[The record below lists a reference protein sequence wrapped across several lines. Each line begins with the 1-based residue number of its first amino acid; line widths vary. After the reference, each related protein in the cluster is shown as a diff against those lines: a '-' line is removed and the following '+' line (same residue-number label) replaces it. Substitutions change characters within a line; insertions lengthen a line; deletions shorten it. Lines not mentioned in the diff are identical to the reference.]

1 MGVAGVM
8 TMNAKIVNISNIVGG
23 NCFIFKSAFE
33 GSECDAFLS
42 PILSCFVSAN
52 DMYPDSY
59 RNNERYWEDN
69 DVLADS
75 LFKKTKQ
82 LCGGNNEIKKSVE
95 GFCSLNSRLRF
106 CKYSTGQVFNVH
118 RDGVYHKSDNEKSS
132 MTFLLYLNDDY
143 EGGETK
149 FYKNKCDKIP
159 SYTYK
164 AKKGDLLIFNH
175 DIWHEGSAVQ
185 SGEKYILR
193 SDLIFK
199 KRGGITLVNHSH
211 KGYIWDVLNYQGA
224 IYSAGRD
231 KKIKKWNYDLFK
243 LAENEVHESSVLAL
257 EGVANHIYSV
267 SRDGRFSK
275 LTTDLKLVNK
285 VDSRHASPVGI
296 SVTDLALIT
305 TGSDGYIRMWDLDLN
320 MKGEVKAHEGWSWRC
335 AARDED
341 TLVSIGSDG
350 YFKVWDSRNLECIRS
365 VNLLHGSL
373 RCCVVL
379 GGFVYI
385 GCENGSIL
393 KVCSKFL
400 IIENVYKVHDGI
412 VRDVVANGAHMY
424 SCGEDGRIVKTHIV
438 KNSQET
444 IVKYEDFVSSI
455 SFNEE
460 NKGYSSGYDGVIGYY

>member
-1 MGVAGVM
+1 MGVDGV
-8 TMNAKIVNISNIVGG
+8 MNAKIENISNIVSGS
-23 NCFIFKSAFE
+23 CFIFKSAFE
-33 GSECDAFLS
+33 GSECDVLLS
-42 PILSCFVSAN
+42 PILSRFVSAN

-75 LFKKTKQ
+75 LFKKTVL
-82 LCGGNNEIKKSVE
+82 LCDGQNEISKSVK

-106 CKYSTGQVFNVH
+106 CKYSKGHIFNVH
-118 RDGVYHKSDNEKSS
+118 RDGVYHKSDNEKSN

-159 SYTYK
+159 SYIYK

-199 KRGGITLVNHSH
+199 NREDATSVNHSH

-231 KKIKKWNYDLFK
+231 KKIKKWNYELSK

-257 EGVANHIYSV
+257 EGTAGHIYSV
-267 SRDGRFSK
+267 SRDGGFSK

-285 VDSRHASPVGI
+285 VDSRHASPLSI
-296 SVTDLALIT
+296 SVTDHALIT
-305 TGSDGYIRMWDLDLN
+305 TGSDGYVRMWDLDMNL
-320 MKGEVKAHEGWSWRC
+320 KDEVKAHKGWSWRC
-335 AARDED
+335 AKRSDG
-341 TLVSIGSDG
+341 TLISIGSDG
-350 YFKVWDSRNLECIRS
+350 FFKVWDSRNLECIHS
-365 VNLLHGSL
+365 VDLLRGNL
-373 RCCVVL
+373 RCCVVA
-379 GGFVYI
+379 GEFVYI
-385 GCENGSIL
+385 GCENGNIL
-393 KVCSKFL
+393 KGCSKFL
-400 IIENVYKVHDGI
+400 TIENVYKVHDGI
-412 VRDVVANGAHMY
+412 VRDVVVKGMYLY
-424 SCGEDGRIVKTHIV
+424 SCGEDGKIVKTHIV

-444 IVKYEDFVSSI
+444 IAEYEDFVSSI
-455 SFNEE
+455 SFNEG
-460 NKGYSSGYDGVIGYY
+460 NRGYSSGYDGVIGCY